1 METSVFREI
10 REEELCEMFSLILR
24 RIEWMDEVGI
34 EQWNCTDYANVYP
47 LSYYE
52 EKRLLGEVFVLEE
65 KGSIVSAAV
74 LRGEDERWED
84 SGADTRAPSVY
95 LHNFVSRLGCPG
107 AGLEFI
113 KKAEEYAKSCG
124 KVYFRLD
131 SAVGNTGLE
140 QYYEKLGYVPV
151 GRCVDGPYEG
161 ILREKKL

>member
-1 METSVFREI
+1 MSDAVFRQI
-10 REEELCEMFSLILR
+10 KKEELCEMFSLILQ

-52 EKRLLGEVFVLEE
+52 EKRLRGEVFVLEKNGE
-65 KGSIVSAAV
+65 IVSAAV
-74 LRGEDERWED
+74 LRGEDERWENAGVRLD
-84 SGADTRAPSVY
+84 VPSVY

-113 KKAEEYAKSCG
+113 KMAEEYAKSCG

-131 SAVGNTGLE
+131 SAVGNSGLE
-140 QYYEKLGYVPV
+140 QYYDKLGYVPV